1 MTTTLGFAMFS
12 FEGDKTVEAIA
23 NYFRNRKENGDAK
36 LCNDSCLSVTEI
48 IDALEN
54 LRKVD
59 SKKFGEVTDT
69 AVREAVLDYV
79 FDGVKTV
86 TFADG
91 EVMEF
96 PPTLT
101 PDDYDHLKD

>member
-23 NYFRNRKENGDAK
+23 KYFRNRKNNGSITS
-36 LCNDSCLSVTEI
+36 NEEVIT
-48 IDALEN
+48 ALEN
-54 LRKVD
+54 LRKID
-59 SKKFGEVTDT
+59 SKKFGESTDT

-101 PDDYDHLKD
+101 PDDYDHLKN

>member
-23 NYFRNRKENGDAK
+23 NYFRTLK
-36 LCNDSCLSVTEI
+36 LKGSLPSSDSI
-48 IDALEN
+48 IIALEN
-54 LRKVD
+54 LSNVD
-59 SKKFGEVTDT
+59 KKKFGEATDT

-79 FDGVKTV
+79 DDGVKTV

-91 EVMEF
+91 DVYHF
-96 PPTLT
+96 PPTHT
-101 PDDYDHLKD
+101 PDDYDYLKD

>member
-23 NYFRNRKENGDAK
+23 KYFRNRKENGDAK
-36 LCNDSCLSVTEI
+36 LCNDSCLGVTEI

-54 LRKVD
+54 LRNID
-59 SKKFGEVTDT
+59 SEKFGEATDT

-79 FDGVKTV
+79 FDGIRTV
-86 TFADG
+86 TFDDG
-91 EVMEF
+91 EVMTF
-96 PPTLT
+96 PPTLA
-101 PDDYDHLKD
+101 PDDYDYLKN